1 MTEVSIT
8 NHPRRLTHTSAASVQ
23 TYARITGVLF
33 LISLVAGGFG
43 EAFVPSKLIV
53 PADATTTANNILAS
67 RALFRLG
74 FAGYLI
80 EAMCDISL
88 TLLLYVLL
96 RPVRRDLALLA
107 AFFRLVGT
115 AVFAFAEL
123 FYFAPLLIL
132 GGAGYLKTFPPD
144 PL

>member
-1 MTEVSIT
+1 MKLSL
-8 NHPRRLTHTSAASVQ
+8 RAASVQ

-53 PADATTTANNILAS
+53 PADATATANNILAS

-80 EAMCDISL
+80 KP
-88 TLLLYVLL
+88 L
-96 RPVRRDLALLA
+96 RRPPERPAPHAL
-107 AFFRLVGT
+107 
-115 AVFAFAEL
+115 
-123 FYFAPLLIL
+123 PN
-132 GGAGYLKTFPPD
+132 
-144 PL
+144 